1 MTQENTVIGP
11 RAIVFAGPNG
21 SGKSTLIGGF
31 QAAQKLPDV
40 YINADDIARTEFGNI
55 SDLRE
60 RNLLAARTAESRRR
74 DALANGASFAFET
87 VMSTPGRVAL
97 LDEARARGYQV
108 ELAFVATRDPHIN
121 IARVAARVAQNGHDV
136 DPLKIIER
144 YQRTLA
150 LLPSALD
157 LSDYAYVF
165 DNSDHNN
172 GSEPV
177 PPLLLG
183 FKKDGL
189 IDRVKL
195 EGVSWFDERVLP
207 VCNDRSMERSLIEG
221 ALLPRIGNFQS
232 YAGTV
237 ELSSTNF
244 VWLRHDD
251 RTLTI
256 HDRALIAPQAFMK
269 GDRAAISYQ
278 YGADGK
284 AVQVQ
289 AVDVVKTSSVRER
302 FNNLVSNTRAA
313 LESAAFQQC
322 GEKPANLIKEHH
334 KEKAVSEPSLEQQ
347 IREQEG
353 IARLSQVIPESSLNE
368 PSRED
373 KNTRVIQSEPEH
385 QNDEPGMDN

>member
-1 MTQENTVIGP
+1 MIGP

-31 QAAQKLPDV
+31 QAAKKLPDV

-55 SDLRE
+55 PDLRE
-60 RNLLAARTAESRRR
+60 RNLLAARTAEARRR
-74 DALANGASFAFET
+74 SALADGASFAFET

-97 LDEARARGYQV
+97 LDEAKARGYQV

-144 YQRTLA
+144 YQRTIA

-172 GSEPV
+172 GPV
-177 PPLLLG
+177 PAPPKLLG

-189 IDRVKL
+189 IDRAELQEVT
-195 EGVSWFDERVLP
+195 WFDEKVLP
-207 VCNDRSMERSLIEG
+207 VCNERSLEKTLLEG
-221 ALLPRIGNFQS
+221 ARPPRVGNSQS
-232 YAGTV
+232 YTGTV
-237 ELSSTNF
+237 ELSSPNF

-251 RTLTI
+251 ATLTI

-289 AVDVVKTSSVRER
+289 EQSRIVTPAVDMAGTGSVRER
-302 FNNLVSNTRAA
+302 FKNLMSNTRAA
-313 LESAAFQQC
+313 LDL
-322 GEKPANLIKEHH
+322 EKQP
-334 KEKAVSEPSLEQQ
+334 
-347 IREQEG
+347 REQEG
-353 IARLSQVIPESSLNE
+353 TAPVSKAAHE
-368 PSRED
+368 PTRKEPLREQD
-373 KNTRVIQSEPEH
+373 ETRAAQSEHEKY
-385 QNDEPGMDN
+385 DEPGMDH

>member
-1 MTQENTVIGP
+1 MIGP

-31 QAAQKLPDV
+31 QAAQKLPDL

-60 RNLLAARTAESRRR
+60 RNLQAARTAESRRR
-74 DALANGASFAFET
+74 DALASGASFAFET

-165 DNSDHNN
+165 DNSNHNN

-177 PPLLLG
+177 PPVLLG

-189 IDRVKL
+189 IDRAKL
-195 EGVSWFDERVLP
+195 EGVSWFDEKILP
-207 VCNDRSMERSLIEG
+207 VCNDRSMERSLVEE
-221 ALLPRIGNFQS
+221 AQLPRIGSSQS
-232 YAGTV
+232 YAGIV

-256 HDRALIAPQAFMK
+256 HDRALIAPQPFVP

-284 AVQVQ
+284 VVQVPV
-289 AVDVVKTSSVRER
+289 VDVVKTSSFRER
-302 FNNLVSNTRAA
+302 FNHLISNTRAGI
-313 LESAAFQQC
+313 ESAVLQQA
-322 GEKPANLIKEHH
+322 GGQATNRNLIKEPSTDV
-334 KEKAVSEPSLEQQ
+334 ASEHSPAQPLSEQSGTTQ
-347 IREQEG
+347 
-353 IARLSQVIPESSLNE
+353 LVVPESPLNE
-368 PSRED
+368 PSMEELNSRA
-373 KNTRVIQSEPEH
+373 IEPEPE
-385 QNDEPGMDN
+385 QDDEEPGMDY

>member
-1 MTQENTVIGP
+1 MIGP

-40 YINADDIARTEFGNI
+40 YINADDIARTEFGDV

-60 RNLLAARTAESRRR
+60 RNLLAARTAETRRR
-74 DALANGASFAFET
+74 NALADGASFAFET

-97 LDEARARGYQV
+97 LDEARALGYQV

-144 YQRTLA
+144 YQRTMA

-172 GSEPV
+172 GAEPV
-177 PPLLLG
+177 PPKLLG

-189 IDRVKL
+189 IDRAEL
-195 EGVSWFDERVLP
+195 AEVSWFDEKVLP
-207 VCNDRSMERSLIEG
+207 VCNNRLLERKLVEG
-221 ALLPRIGNFQS
+221 VLLPRIGNFQS
-232 YAGTV
+232 YTGTV
-237 ELSSTNF
+237 ELRSPNF

-251 RTLTI
+251 ATLTI
-256 HDRALIAPQAFMK
+256 HDRALIAPQDFME
-269 GDRAAISYQ
+269 GDRVAISYQ

-284 AVQVQ
+284 AVQVGERSRVIIP
-289 AVDVVKTSSVRER
+289 AADVAGTGSVRER
-302 FNNLVSNTRAA
+302 FKNLMSNTRAA
-313 LESAAFQQC
+313 LD
-322 GEKPANLIKEHH
+322 
-334 KEKAVSEPSLEQQ
+334 LETQP
-347 IREQEG
+347 REQEVT
-353 IARLSQVIPESSLNE
+353 APAPNAAPELSRKE
-368 PSRED
+368 PLREQD
-373 KNTRVIQSEPEH
+373 ETRAAQSEHEKY
-385 QNDEPGMDN
+385 DEPGMDH

>member
-1 MTQENTVIGP
+1 MTQENIIIGP

-40 YINADDIARTEFGNI
+40 YINADDIARTEFGNV

-60 RNLLAARTAESRRR
+60 RNLLAARTAEARRR
-74 DALANGASFAFET
+74 NALADGASFAFET

-97 LDEARARGYQV
+97 LDEARALGYQV

-172 GSEPV
+172 GAEPV
-177 PPLLLG
+177 PPKLLG

-189 IDRVKL
+189 IERAKL
-195 EGVSWFDERVLP
+195 EEVSWFDEKILP
-207 VCNDRSMERSLIEG
+207 VCSNRSLDRTLVEG

-237 ELSSTNF
+237 ELSSPHF

-251 RTLTI
+251 ATLTI

-269 GDRAAISYQ
+269 GDRVAISYQ

-284 AVQVQ
+284 AVQVHEQ
-289 AVDVVKTSSVRER
+289 SRIITPAADVAGTGSVRER
-302 FNNLVSNTRAA
+302 FKNLMANTRAA
-313 LESAAFQQC
+313 LDL
-322 GEKPANLIKEHH
+322 EKQP
-334 KEKAVSEPSLEQQ
+334 
-347 IREQEG
+347 REQEG
-353 IARLSQVIPESSLNE
+353 PAPVSKAAPE
-368 PSRED
+368 PSRQEPLREQD
-373 KNTRVIQSEPEH
+373 ETRAAQSGHEEH
-385 QNDEPGMDN
+385 DEPGMEN

>member
-1 MTQENTVIGP
+1 MTQENTLIGP

-40 YINADDIARTEFGNI
+40 YINADDIARTEFGDV

-60 RNLLAARTAESRRR
+60 RNLLAARTAETRRR
-74 DALANGASFAFET
+74 SALADGASFAFET

-97 LDEARARGYQV
+97 LDEARALGYQV

-136 DPLKIIER
+136 DPQKIIER
-144 YQRTLA
+144 YQRTMA

-172 GSEPV
+172 GAEPV
-177 PPLLLG
+177 PPKLLG

-189 IDRVKL
+189 IDRAEL
-195 EGVSWFDERVLP
+195 AEVSWFDEKVLP
-207 VCNDRSMERSLIEG
+207 VCNNRSLERTLVEG

-232 YAGTV
+232 YTGTV
-237 ELSSTNF
+237 ELSSPNF

-251 RTLTI
+251 ATLTI

-278 YGADGK
+278 YGPDGK
-284 AVQVQ
+284 AVQVREQ
-289 AVDVVKTSSVRER
+289 QSRVITPPADLAGTGSVRER
-302 FNNLVSNTRAA
+302 FKNLMSNTRAA
-313 LESAAFQQC
+313 LDLETQ
-322 GEKPANLIKEHH
+322 PKEQ
-334 KEKAVSEPSLEQQ
+334 EGTAPVSKAVSEPSRKEPL
-347 IREQEG
+347 REQDE
-353 IARLSQVIPESSLNE
+353 
-368 PSRED
+368 
-373 KNTRVIQSEPEH
+373 TRAAQSEHE
-385 QNDEPGMDN
+385 NYDEPGMDH

>member
-1 MTQENTVIGP
+1 MIGP

-40 YINADDIARTEFGNI
+40 YINADDIARTEFGDV

-60 RNLLAARTAESRRR
+60 RNLLAARTAETRRR
-74 DALANGASFAFET
+74 NALADGASFAFET

-97 LDEARARGYQV
+97 LDEAQALGYQV

-136 DPLKIIER
+136 DPQKIIER

-172 GSEPV
+172 GAEPV
-177 PPLLLG
+177 PPKLLG

-189 IDRVKL
+189 IERAEL
-195 EGVSWFDERVLP
+195 AEVSWFDEKVLP
-207 VCNDRSMERSLIEG
+207 VCNNRSLERALVEG
-221 ALLPRIGNFQS
+221 VLLPRIGNFQS
-232 YAGTV
+232 YTGTV
-237 ELSSTNF
+237 ELSSPNF

-251 RTLTI
+251 ETLTI

-284 AVQVQ
+284 AVQVREQ
-289 AVDVVKTSSVRER
+289 SRVTTPAADMAGTGSARER
-302 FNNLVSNTRAA
+302 FKNLMSNTRAA
-313 LESAAFQQC
+313 LDLETQPRKREEATPVPKVPPELSR
-322 GEKPANLIKEHH
+322 KEPPMEQDETRKTH
-334 KEKAVSEPSLEQQ
+334 SEHE
-347 IREQEG
+347 RYE
-353 IARLSQVIPESSLNE
+353 
-368 PSRED
+368 
-373 KNTRVIQSEPEH
+373 
-385 QNDEPGMDN
+385 EPGMDH

>member
-1 MTQENTVIGP
+1 MIGP

-40 YINADDIARTEFGNI
+40 YINADDIARTEFGDI

-60 RNLLAARTAESRRR
+60 RNLLAARTAETRRR
-74 DALANGASFAFET
+74 NALADGASFAFET

-157 LSDYAYVF
+157 LSDFAYVF

-172 GSEPV
+172 GAEPV
-177 PPLLLG
+177 PPKLLG
-183 FKKDGL
+183 IKKDGR
-189 IDRVKL
+189 IDRAPL
-195 EGVSWFDERVLP
+195 EEISWFDEKVLP
-207 VCNDRSMERSLIEG
+207 VCNDRSLERTFVEG

-237 ELSSTNF
+237 EQTSPNF

-251 RTLTI
+251 ATLTI
-256 HDRALIAPQAFMK
+256 HDRALIAPQAFIK
-269 GDRAAISYQ
+269 GDWAEVSYQ

-284 AVQVQ
+284 AVQVREQ
-289 AVDVVKTSSVRER
+289 SRSTKPAVDVAGTGAVRER
-302 FNNLVSNTRAA
+302 FKDLMSKTRVTIDLQKPREQAGTEPVSKAAPESSHKEPLKGQDETRAA
-313 LESAAFQQC
+313 HSEH
-322 GEKPANLIKEHH
+322 EKY
-334 KEKAVSEPSLEQQ
+334 
-347 IREQEG
+347 
-353 IARLSQVIPESSLNE
+353 
-368 PSRED
+368 
-373 KNTRVIQSEPEH
+373 
-385 QNDEPGMDN
+385 DEPGMDH